1 MRPQVVT
8 CSGVFHDGSLRI
20 VRSGI
25 GINEQATVELQGIRG
40 VWSLRKGWLDAYD
53 TYLVLSFVGETRWGC
68 WGTGGWTER
77 LQGCCAWRA
86 PGLRG

>member
-1 MRPQVVT
+1 MVS

-40 VWSLRKGWLDAYD
+40 VWSLRKGWMDAYD
-53 TYLVLSFVGETRWGC
+53 TYLVLSFVGETRWAGL
-68 WGTGGWTER
+68 GG
-77 LQGCCAWRA
+77 
-86 PGLRG
+86 RGHGMG